1 MNSNVSML
9 TAARAEALFTSH
21 LATGSQPAFDIVEQ
35 TIRGAVRAHGGV
47 RGCAADVAR
56 EYGDYPEIA
65 VTRMRWARHIVDN
78 LYGSRRARFGWTL
91 VA

>member
-1 MNSNVSML
+1 MNTAASIL
-9 TAARAEALFTSH
+9 TAARAEALFTSG
-21 LATGSQPAFDIVEQ
+21 LATGSQPDYALVEQ
-35 TIRGAVRAHGGV
+35 VIRVAVRTHGGI

-65 VTRMRWARHIVDN
+65 VPRMRWARHVVTN
-78 LYGSRRARFGWTL
+78 LYGARRGPGLTL